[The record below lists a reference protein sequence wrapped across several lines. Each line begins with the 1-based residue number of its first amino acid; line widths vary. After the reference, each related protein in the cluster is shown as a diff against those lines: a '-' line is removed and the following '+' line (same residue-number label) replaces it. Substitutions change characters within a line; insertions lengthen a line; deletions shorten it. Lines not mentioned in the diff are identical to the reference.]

1 MKNKERTIKDFV
13 SGFAFRM
20 ISGIILWF
28 LLFTVIVGAIGY
40 MKFTESLTEEYND
53 SAFRTAESAAMLVNG
68 DRIDEYL
75 EAERGNSGEADLPFA
90 DDEYSDRWQ
99 RMNILCQKQNV
110 TLIYVIK
117 VDTSDYGRFESV
129 FNTVNADSGYAPWTV
144 GYQRETTNDEYRKI
158 YRDIYENGLKQ
169 GTVVRTKGLDGREA
183 HITSLI
189 PIKNSEG
196 SVTAILCVERPM
208 EELAL
213 GRREYLGNVL
223 LATVLIVIAA
233 CICLAVYIKRHF
245 AKPIEKIST
254 EATRFAKEPSAADK
268 SELEGISQIREV
280 VMLAES
286 INKMEEDTLLNI
298 EELTRAT
305 AERERMSVE
314 LALAATIQENMLPN
328 TFPPYPGRRDFEIF
342 ALMDAAKEV
351 GGDFYD
357 FYLLDN
363 DRLVFLVAD
372 VSEKGIPA
380 ALFMMRAKMTI
391 KNLAERGADVDV
403 IFSEANKRL
412 CDGNDA
418 GMFVTAWLGIVDMRS
433 GILSYVNAGHNPP
446 LIRRNPGVFEYL
458 RTRPNFILAGMEDAI
473 YQKHEIQLLPGDEL
487 FLYTDGVTE
496 ASDADQ
502 ALLGEMRLL
511 EVLNSVPKENT
522 EERCRTVRRAIDAFV
537 GDAEQFDD
545 ITMLSLQFNFF
556 RDEDSILTPADIAS
570 TEFVWDFI
578 NYKTKKT
585 ELGTRITNKVQII
598 VDEIYSNIHQYSGA
612 AKAQVSCRVDPSK
625 IVLIFKDDGIPY
637 NPLTF
642 AEPDTSVS
650 IEERDSGGLGILM
663 VKKLASDISYVYE
676 NGYNILSVTI
686 QIDTQQ

>member
-208 EELAL
+208 EELAM

-245 AKPIEKIST
+245 AKPIEKISI

-286 INKMEEDTLLNI
+286 INKMEEDTLLHI

-372 VSEKGIPA
+372 VSGKGIPA

-446 LIRRNPGVFEYL
+446 LIRRKQGVFEYL
-458 RTRPNFILAGMEDAI
+458 RTRPNFILAGIEDTI

-522 EERCRTVRRAIDAFV
+522 EERCRTVRGAIDAFV

-578 NYKTKKT
+578 NCKTKKA

-612 AKAQVSCRVDPSK
+612 AKAQVTCCVDPSK

-650 IEERDSGGLGILM
+650 IEERDSGGLGILT

>member
-245 AKPIEKIST
+245 AKPIEKISI

-286 INKMEEDTLLNI
+286 INKMEEDTLLHI

-363 DRLVFLVAD
+363 DRLVFLIAD
-372 VSEKGIPA
+372 VSGKGIPA

-446 LIRRNPGVFEYL
+446 LIRRKPGVFEYL
-458 RTRPNFILAGMEDAI
+458 RTRPNFILAGMEDVI

-511 EVLNSVPKENT
+511 EVLNSVPKENA

-578 NYKTKKT
+578 NYKTKKA

-612 AKAQVSCRVDPSK
+612 AKAQVTCRVDPSK

-663 VKKLASDISYVYE
+663 VKKLASDISYAYE